1 MTGPGGDQPRTV
13 LLTGGTGFIGSH
25 VLAGLLAAADRGARL
40 RVRLLAHTA
49 APPAHP
55 AIEPWTGDLADP
67 ATLRGVCAGVSRVL
81 HLGSL
86 ITGDED
92 RLQAVNAVG
101 TSALLG
107 EARAAGSR
115 SFVRLS
121 TTAVYGPGPHRGV
134 TEETAVPGPK
144 SAVSCSRLAGDAQVL
159 AASGTVVRPHLVYG
173 RGDTWVVPAAVTAL
187 RLLPGLP
194 DDGRARVSLVS
205 ADDLAKALV
214 ALALDEAEPP
224 AGVLH
229 AAHPEPVSVRAM
241 LSRVAGELSL
251 PLPEQAL
258 TADEALPGLPVGDE
272 RALRLIR
279 FLTTDAWFDS
289 RLLWRTTG
297 VHPGAGFLAGF
308 PAHAPWYRESLR
320 LPGSSILSGARRLA
334 P

>member
-1 MTGPGGDQPRTV
+1 MSGLRGDRPHTV

-25 VLAGLLAAADRGARL
+25 VLARLLAAADRGARL

-55 AIEPWTGDLADP
+55 AVEPWTGDLADP
-67 ATLRGVCAGVSRVL
+67 ATLRGICAGVSRVL

-86 ITGDED
+86 VSGDED
-92 RLQAVNAVG
+92 RLRAVNAVG
-101 TSALLG
+101 TSALLD
-107 EARAAGSR
+107 EARAAGVR

-134 TEETAVPGPK
+134 AEEAAVPGPE
-144 SAVSCSRLAGDAQVL
+144 SAVSRSRLAGDVRVL
-159 AASGTVVRPHLVYG
+159 AAGGTVVRPHLVYG
-173 RGDTWVVPAAVTAL
+173 SGDTWVVPAAVTAL

-194 DDGRARVSLVS
+194 DDGRARVSVIS
-205 ADDLAKALV
+205 ADDLAEALV
-214 ALALDEAEPP
+214 ALALDQAGPP

-251 PLPEQAL
+251 PLPGRAL
-258 TADEALPGLPVGDE
+258 TADEAVRGLPAGDE
-272 RALRLIR
+272 RAPRLIR
-279 FLTTDAWFDS
+279 FLTTDAWFDG

-297 VHPGAGFLAGF
+297 VRPGAGFLADF
-308 PAHAPWYRESLR
+308 PTHLPWYRKAL
-320 LPGSSILSGARRLA
+320 GLS
-334 P
+334 